1 MMVKAVGSAL
11 AALAIAGLAAP
22 AAADDRKP
30 RRHHHRGD
38 RDRGSKVSAGE
49 IAIGA
54 LLIGGVLALAGGKIE
69 NVEVAD
75 IDDQPAEVPATMPVP
90 APFSEEEATDACAQ
104 AAESS
109 GVALARV
116 VRIGEVTQV
125 DAAGEG
131 WFVKGSVSLRDGYR
145 AGLPVTSRGFRCTI
159 SGAGVPSV
167 HFDEVA

>member
-1 MMVKAVGSAL
+1 MMVKRVGSAL
-11 AALAIAGLAAP
+11 AVLAMVGLAAP

-38 RDRGSKVSAGE
+38 RDRGNKVSAGG

-69 NVEVAD
+69 DVEVAD
-75 IDDQPAEVPATMPVP
+75 IDDEPAEVPAAIPVP
-90 APFSEEEATDACAQ
+90 TPFSEEEATDACAQ

-109 GVALARV
+109 GGALARV

-131 WFVKGSVSLRDGYR
+131 WIVKGNVSLRDGYR
-145 AGLPVTSRGFRCTI
+145 AGLPVTTRGFRCTI
-159 SGAGVPSV
+159 AGTGVPSV
-167 HFDEVA
+167 RFDATS